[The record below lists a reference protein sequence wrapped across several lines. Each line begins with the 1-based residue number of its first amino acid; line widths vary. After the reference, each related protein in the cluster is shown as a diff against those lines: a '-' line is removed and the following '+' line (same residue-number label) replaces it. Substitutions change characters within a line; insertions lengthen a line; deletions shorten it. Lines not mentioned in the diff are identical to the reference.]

1 MRTALLGLVL
11 SVLLLGVSAGGV
23 AACPTCSEAV
33 PSTTQATDDDQT
45 REAAAYNQSIYLMV
59 GMPYLLLSL
68 FGFFLYRS
76 MRKRMKSPS
85 KPEDAGFGREQ
96 TPYGKDTSLNEN
108 GNAITFKSAGV
119 R

>member
-1 MRTALLGLVL
+1 MRTALLRLVL
-11 SVLLLGVSAGGV
+11 SVLFLIVSAGVV

-45 REAAAYNQSIYLMV
+45 REAAAYNKSIYLMV

-68 FGFFLYRS
+68 FGFFLYRGL
-76 MRKRMKSPS
+76 RKRTDAPA
-85 KPEDAGFGREQ
+85 KPESPAHGNGTF
-96 TPYGKDTSLNEN
+96 LNEN
-108 GNAITFKSAGV
+108 GSAITFKSAGV